1 MKKLLSA
8 LLVACLCCGL
18 AAGCGA
24 KEESESPQ
32 NEAIVSEDF
41 NSESNQ
47 KKIIQGYR
55 YEVPPNWSENNS
67 TDTNSYFY
75 PENGMLMVSYEEAE
89 GVSIT
94 DETFRKTYSE
104 NVSSGF
110 DNYELLDSSEIT
122 VAGQKA
128 YREDVN
134 FTSSDQDMS
143 GTFVTFDYPG
153 GIISFMMGTYA
164 SSDVDYSK
172 DFDKILESIRII
184 TVDDIISGLEE
195 AGIPIEYKI
204 IYTDETDPNGADDH
218 DYLEKGNFA
227 DSRIEENYSEEEPLS
242 GSIEVFATKE
252 EAIERADYLESLSA
266 LDSFACRI
274 ISGSVLLRL
283 NDNYTDDQIQEFAD
297 IIGGSIHS
305 KSDSDF
311 GDLQESLNQ
320 SPEEETEIT
329 SYSGGMYK
337 IGTDMPAGEYLLT
350 STGGYYEVTTDSTG
364 SLESIVTNDNYANRA
379 YVTVQEGQYFTFD
392 GTAVSVNEA
401 PAFSASDGIY
411 PEGMYLVGKDIPA
424 GEYKISATGSGYYEV
439 TSDSVGELDS
449 IVTNENFD
457 GDVYLTI
464 SEGQYLKLSRAQII
478 TN

>member
-1 MKKLLSA
+1 MKKLFSA
-8 LLVACLCCGL
+8 LVMACLCWGL
-18 AAGCGA
+18 VVGCGA
-24 KEESESPQ
+24 QEENESTQ
-32 NEAIVSEDF
+32 NEVIASGDF
-41 NSESNQ
+41 NAESNQ
-47 KKIIQGYR
+47 KKIIQGYC
-55 YEVPPNWSENNS
+55 YEVPINWSENNS
-67 TDTNSYFY
+67 TDTISYFY

-94 DETFRKTYSE
+94 DEAFRKTYSE
-104 NVSSGF
+104 NVASGF

-134 FTSSDQDMS
+134 FTSSDQEMS

-153 GIISFMMGTYA
+153 GIVSFMMGTYLP
-164 SSDVDYSK
+164 SDVDYSE
-172 DFDKILESIRII
+172 DFEKILESVETI
-184 TVDDIISGLEE
+184 TVDGIMNDLEE
-195 AGIPIEYKI
+195 AGIPIEYRI
-204 IYTDETDPNGADDH
+204 IYTDENDPNGKDH

-311 GDLQESLNQ
+311 GDLQDSLNQ
-320 SPEEETEIT
+320 SQEEETEIT

-364 SLESIVTNDNYANRA
+364 SFDSIVTNDNYANRA